1 MSVGHAALTSP
12 CERALGAGLGGLLQ
26 GRGQHTSRESASK
39 ETVTPLTP
47 TSNCKNKQLQSLQLH
62 GKSQPLKGKQ
72 KTPPH
77 SVENHKKVWQGY
89 QSSKEGLNMPR
100 PSTVLCPSALDDTVE
115 AGL

>member
-1 MSVGHAALTSP
+1 M
-12 CERALGAGLGGLLQ
+12 E
-26 GRGQHTSRESASK
+26 
-39 ETVTPLTP
+39 
-47 TSNCKNKQLQSLQLH
+47 
-62 GKSQPLKGKQ
+62 SQPLKGKQ